1 MLSAVETLLQLS
13 TLDAELTRCRIARE
27 RLPERERAAT
37 ASQAVADWELESA
50 RLTARI
56 DELTTVI
63 DQAEAR
69 GAELTATKERL
80 EAQMKTVIAPREAEA
95 LMHEIATIDS
105 QHDELDLAELGA
117 LEEQSDLDDR
127 LTAHLGQ
134 QDGLRA
140 AAVQADEQLTMAVA
154 DIDAEVQRLEPQRSE
169 LFATLDDR
177 IGRRYGQLLESL
189 GSAVGQLEGS
199 RCVTCH
205 LDLSPGEVDV
215 ARDEAADT
223 GFTDC
228 PQCGRLFVV

>member
-1 MLSAVETLLQLS
+1 MLTVAETLLQLS
-13 TLDAELTRCRIARE
+13 SVDAELTQRRIARE
-27 RLPERERAAT
+27 RLPERERAA
-37 ASQAVADWELESA
+37 AAAQAVADWERERA
-50 RLTARI
+50 RLAARI

-63 DQAEAR
+63 EQAEER
-69 GAELTATKERL
+69 GAELTATKQRL

-95 LMHEIATIDS
+95 LMHEIATVDG
-105 QHDELDLAELGA
+105 QRDELDLAELGA

-127 LTAHLGQ
+127 LADHLRH
-134 QDGLRA
+134 QDGLRT
-140 AAVQADEQLTMAVA
+140 AAVQADERLALAVA
-154 DIDAEVQRLEPQRSE
+154 DVDAEIGRLEPQRAE
-169 LFATLDDR
+169 LIAALDEATARQYQKLF
-177 IGRRYGQLLESL
+177 ESL
-189 GSAVGQLEGS
+189 GSAVGKLEGS